1 MIRRPPRSTPF
12 PYTTLFRSLGAKHL
26 KDTANDNAES
36 GAANVGAAPNGGEE
50 GSEADD
56 KAKVDAIV
64 GIYNTTKNGGKK

>member
-1 MIRRPPRSTPF
+1 MSEPP
-12 PYTTLFRSLGAKHL
+12 
-26 KDTANDNAES
+26 
-36 GAANVGAAPNGGEE
+36 PNGGEE